1 MCNMISKE
9 SMQRGI
15 SRVASGR
22 SNVTMNSR
30 TATGKCFTAF
40 GVKTI
45 TISRDRVA
53 EAGREVMKRR

>member
-1 MCNMISKE
+1 MCNIISKE

-22 SNVTMNSR
+22 SNVSMNSS
-30 TATGKCFTAF
+30 TATGKCYTMF

-45 TISRDRVA
+45 TVSRDRVA
-53 EAGREVMKRR
+53 QAGREVMSRR

>member
-1 MCNMISKE
+1 MCNIISKE

-22 SNVTMNSR
+22 SNVNMNGN

-45 TISRDRVA
+45 TISRDQVTK
-53 EAGREVMKRR
+53 AGREVMKRR

>member
-1 MCNMISKE
+1 MISKE

-22 SNVTMNSR
+22 SNVSMNSR

-40 GVKTI
+40 GVKTM
-45 TISRDRVA
+45 TISRDQIA
-53 EAGREVMKRR
+53 EAGREVMKKR